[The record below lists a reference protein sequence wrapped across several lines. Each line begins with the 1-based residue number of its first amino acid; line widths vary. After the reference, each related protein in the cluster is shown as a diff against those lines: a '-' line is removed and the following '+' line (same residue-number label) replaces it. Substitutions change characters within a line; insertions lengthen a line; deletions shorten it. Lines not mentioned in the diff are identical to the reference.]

1 MNNNQDLVVVK
12 KDVVVVNSTTTKALY
27 IVVTEDPT
35 VKSKQRNYLALRRD
49 IGTATVEI
57 SGFEVTNE
65 QIAQIE
71 KAKTV
76 ADATQIANVDGEI
89 NSFTI
94 PWQRVIRI
102 RNIVFNNSKKSA

>member
-1 MNNNQDLVVVK
+1 MSNNQDLVVVK
-12 KDVVVVNSTTTKALY
+12 KDVVLNNSTTTKALY

-35 VKSKQRNYLALRRD
+35 VKSKQRNYLAIRRD
-49 IGTATVEI
+49 IGPATIEL
-57 SGFEVTNE
+57 SGYEVTNE

-71 KAKTV
+71 KAKTII
-76 ADATQIANVDGEI
+76 DATQIANINSEI

-102 RNIVFNNSKKSA
+102 KNIVLNNKK